1 MKLKILSILLFFLN
15 INYAQSIEY
24 KILNSKLD
32 ENKKIILEIVLSNK
46 TDVNYVINKNF
57 TFENKAPD
65 FSSGSY
71 TKVNI
76 FKNDSVA
83 IRIAKVKFETLT
95 KRSKNIKKYDV
106 FFIKSN
112 TSETI
117 SFCLDDFLTL
127 EEKIGL
133 KMKMSLNSDLSIS
146 LNLYQSGSLNIK
158 KKKIL
163 SKMRKENYT
172 IFRGQINTNK
182 VLLNNTK
189 P

>member
-15 INYAQSIEY
+15 LNYAQSLEY

-76 FKNDSVA
+76 FKNDSVET
-83 IRIAKVKFETLT
+83 RIAEVKFEKLT
-95 KRSKNIKKYDV
+95 ERNKNIKKYDL

-117 SFCLDDFLTL
+117 SFCLDDFLT
-127 EEKIGL
+127 EGEKIGL
-133 KMKMSLNSDLSIS
+133 KMKMISINDLSIS
-146 LNLYQSGSLNIK
+146 LNLYQSGFLNIK

-163 SKMRKENYT
+163 AKMRKENYE

-182 VLLNNTK
+182 VPLN
-189 P
+189 

>member
-1 MKLKILSILLFFLN
+1 MKLKFLSIALFVFSMG
-15 INYAQSIEY
+15 YAQSIEY
-24 KILNSKLD
+24 KILNAKLD

-46 TDVNYVINKNF
+46 TNENYVINKNF

-83 IRIAKVKFETLT
+83 IRIAEVKFETLT
-95 KRSKNIKKYDV
+95 KRNKNIKKYDV

-117 SFCLDDFLTL
+117 SFCLNDYLS
-127 EEKIGL
+127 EAEKIGL
-133 KMKMSLNSDLSIS
+133 GMKMMLNSELSIS
-146 LNLYQSGSLNIK
+146 LNFYQSGVLNIK

-163 SKMRKENYT
+163 AKIRKENYV
-172 IFRGQINTNK
+172 IFRGQMNTNK
-182 VLLNNTK
+182 VRLN
-189 P
+189 

>member
-1 MKLKILSILLFFLN
+1 MKLKILSILLLFLN
-15 INYAQSIEY
+15 INYAQSLEY
-24 KILNSKLD
+24 KILNSKRD

-76 FKNDSVA
+76 FKNDSVET
-83 IRIAKVKFETLT
+83 RIAEVKFEKLT
-95 KRSKNIKKYDV
+95 ERNKNIKKYDV

-117 SFCLDDFLTL
+117 SFCLDDFLT
-127 EEKIGL
+127 EGEKIGL
-133 KMKMSLNSDLSIS
+133 KMKMISNSDLSIS
-146 LNLYQSGSLNIK
+146 LNLYQSGFLNIK

-163 SKMRKENYT
+163 TKMRKENYM

-182 VLLNNTK
+182 VPLN
-189 P
+189 